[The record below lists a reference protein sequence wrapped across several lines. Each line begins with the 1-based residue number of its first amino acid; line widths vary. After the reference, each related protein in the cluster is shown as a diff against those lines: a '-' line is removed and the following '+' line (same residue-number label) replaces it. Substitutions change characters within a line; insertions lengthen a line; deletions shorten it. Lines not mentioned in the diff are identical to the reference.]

1 MQMTTASESTE
12 QNAKKEEKKKKKAT
26 LADHWLAHSLT
37 HSLTRSLTWMLGDMP
52 YPCGNV
58 TGLNLMVLQFG
69 PYQGLSHTQLP
80 STRSPLREHA
90 GGGGAGAGTGAGP
103 LGVPL
108 TWSANVCMPV
118 DVMM

>member
-1 MQMTTASESTE
+1 MNQRARAQSSMQ
-12 QNAKKEEKKKKKAT
+12 KRKEIKERLLPIT
-26 LADHWLAHSLT
+26 GLHTHSLT
-37 HSLTRSLTWMLGDMP
+37 HSLTWMLGDMP

-118 DVMM
+118 VMM